1 MITHPRRRATD
12 FPSETPSEGIP
23 GRPTVSLVIPLRK
36 PGADLSWLAGHVPVC
51 VGEVILVGAPAG
63 RVPDLP
69 PMGTGPAPRLVEL
82 PVSGP
87 EALLHTGLTAATGDF
102 LVLIE
107 ADGSMS
113 PLEIPHYLHYLES
126 GFDFVKASR
135 FIAGGSPAGY
145 PLVRRLGHRFLL
157 AVARFLYGQ
166 RLTDLWYGFCAFRRG
181 FVTLLDPSGDG
192 MELDVEVVTHALHY
206 GLRIAEVPSRE
217 LPRRDRRNRRHTL
230 HEGAR
235 ILQALIAGRP
245 RSALLRLVAVSNKT
259 S

>member
-1 MITHPRRRATD
+1 M
-12 FPSETPSEGIP
+12 
-23 GRPTVSLVIPLRK
+23 
-36 PGADLSWLAGHVPVC
+36 
-51 VGEVILVGAPAG
+51 GEPAG
-63 RVPDLP
+63 SVPDLRP
-69 PMGTGPAPRLVEL
+69 AGAGPAPRLVEF

-87 EALLHTGLTAATGDF
+87 EALLHTGLTAATGDC

-107 ADGSMS
+107 ANGTMS

-135 FIAGGSPAGY
+135 FIGGGSPAGY
-145 PLVRRLGHRFLL
+145 PLLRRLGHRFLL
-157 AVARFLYGQ
+157 AVALLLYGQ

-217 LPRRDRRNRRHTL
+217 LPRRDRTRHRHTL
-230 HEGAR
+230 HEGVR

-245 RSALLRLVAVSNKT
+245 RNALLRLVAASSK
-259 S
+259 SS